1 MHAPKVANPLG
12 AIDHSL
18 QQHGQQHGAAME
30 RAIAEEEDGHES
42 EPPNKAQ
49 DCVGKR
55 KACQRMAT
63 DLNWNL
69 ILNLPFSNP

>member
-18 QQHGQQHGAAME
+18 QQHGEAME
-30 RAIAEEEDGHES
+30 RAIAEEEGGHES

-63 DLNWNL
+63 DLNWKS